1 MASGLTS
8 WQIDRETCKQ
18 RETFF
23 WRGSKITA
31 DGVAAMK
38 LKDACFLEKSY
49 DQPRQHIKKQ
59 RHYLLTKVRL
69 VKAMVFPIVMYGY
82 ESWTIKKA
90 ECRRIV
96 AFELWYWRRKRQ
108 HTPVFLPG
116 ESQRWVSLVGC
127 RVWGHTE
134 SDTTEAT

>member
-49 DQPRQHIKKQ
+49 DQPKSSRS
-59 RHYLLTKVRL
+59 V
-69 VKAMVFPIVMYGY
+69 
-82 ESWTIKKA
+82 
-90 ECRRIV
+90 
-96 AFELWYWRRKRQ
+96 
-108 HTPVFLPG
+108 
-116 ESQRWVSLVGC
+116 VSHSLRPHGL
-127 RVWGHTE
+127 
-134 SDTTEAT
+134 